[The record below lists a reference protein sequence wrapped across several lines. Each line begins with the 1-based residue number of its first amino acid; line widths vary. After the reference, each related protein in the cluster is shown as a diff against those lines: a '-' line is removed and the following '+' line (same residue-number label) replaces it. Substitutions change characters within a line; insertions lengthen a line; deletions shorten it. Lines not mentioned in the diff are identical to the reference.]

1 MNSADHDLDE
11 LISGA
16 LHARANQLTAAD
28 LTPAAPPLGGSA
40 SRPTWAVPLLAAA
53 AVAAIAVGST
63 LVIRSVTA
71 APSRPASIGG
81 ASSSSPSTSAA
92 PSSAT
97 PSSSAR
103 TSGASS
109 SAASSSGTP
118 SSGTP
123 SNTST
128 SASIPPA
135 GFVLGYQPLWPFD
148 NYQQAT
154 EWQAVHRAQG
164 SQPWHTDAGETALA
178 FTRGYLGFT
187 EITMVTS
194 TRMDGQGAHVGV
206 GYRNPAGV
214 TATAA
219 VLHLVRYGTDSD
231 SPWEVVGSDDAT
243 FSLEQPAYGS
253 TVSSPVTVGGH
264 ITGVDESIRLTVRSR
279 AGGQVSSTTQPIA
292 AGGANQP
299 WHGTVSFSGSGVLTI
314 VASTGGHL
322 QAVERFAIQGVRA

>member
-1 MNSADHDLDE
+1 MNSADHNLDE

-81 ASSSSPSTSAA
+81 ASSSSAPTSAA

-97 PSSSAR
+97 SSSSAP

-118 SSGTP
+118 SS
-123 SNTST
+123 TST
-128 SASIPPA
+128 GDSNPGA
-135 GFVLGYQPLWPFD
+135 GLPSDYLPLWPFTS
-148 NYQQAT
+148 YQQAT
-154 EWQAVHRAQG
+154 DWQAVHRAQG

-187 EITMVTS
+187 DITMVTS

-206 GYRNPAGV
+206 GYRNPAGA

-219 VLHLVRYGTDSD
+219 VLHLVRYGNDAD
-231 SPWEVVGSDDAT
+231 SPWEVVGSDDTT

-253 TVSSPVTVGGH
+253 TVSSPVTAGGH
-264 ITGVDESIRLTVRSR
+264 ITGVDESIRLAIR
-279 AGGQVSSTTQPIA
+279 AQDGSLASSTTPPVP

-322 QAVERFAIQGVRA
+322 QAVERFAVQGIRA